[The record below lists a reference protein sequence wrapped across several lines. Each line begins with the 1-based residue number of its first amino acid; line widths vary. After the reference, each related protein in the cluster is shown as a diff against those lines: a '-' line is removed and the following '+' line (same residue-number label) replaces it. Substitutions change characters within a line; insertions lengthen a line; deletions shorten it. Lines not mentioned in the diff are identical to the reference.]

1 MSNINSDF
9 NDDKN
14 CQNSKNC
21 KFRSIFLKI
30 LGAFKN
36 IFLSRITL
44 ALIFLCIGALATN
57 SCNNYKQQKSY
68 RQHHL
73 SFFNEND
80 DDFFAEF
87 ELMNKSMEKAM
98 KHHRK
103 MMQQAFEK
111 NAIDENDKKTS
122 AIKASLNSFEDEK
135 FYNFE
140 LEFSGIEPEKINV
153 LIENG
158 YLVFRSWKDNIIATD
173 NDNQISKSNNH
184 SSFYH
189 AISLPNYDEKT
200 APEITKTN
208 DKISVKLV
216 KKFKDKKSNR

>member
-1 MSNINSDF
+1 MSNINSNF
-9 NDDKN
+9 NGDNN
-14 CQNSKNC
+14 CQNSKSC
-21 KFRSIFLKI
+21 KFHKAFLKI
-30 LGAFKN
+30 GKSFKN
-36 IFLSRITL
+36 VFASRVFLAIM
-44 ALIFLCIGALATN
+44 FLFIGALATN

-68 RQHHL
+68 HHHYL
-73 SFFNEND
+73 SFFDEKD

-98 KHHRK
+98 KRHRK
-103 MMQQAFEK
+103 MMQEAFEK
-111 NAIDENDKKTS
+111 NSIDENNKKNS
-122 AIKASLNSFEDEK
+122 IKASLKSFEDEK

-153 LIENG
+153 VIENG
-158 YLVFRSWKDNIIATD
+158 YLVFRSWKDDAIVVD
-173 NDNQISKSNNH
+173 NDNQVSKSSNN

-189 AISLPNYDEKT
+189 AISLPKYDEKT

-216 KKFKDKKSNR
+216 KKPKTKN